1 MSNILEFVIK
11 FKDQMS
17 SGITAIGANV
27 DRTFSRIDGRSR
39 QVSNSIQGIN
49 TRLND
54 LQRTRD
60 LSLNLRDIRLANRE
74 MQNLERQ
81 RDRLTGR
88 GGGAAGALGTG
99 IAVAGA
105 GMFLRES
112 VMQATKQQGLED
124 AIRFSMGK
132 SGGNAMLDHINTTSN
147 KFGLDRMAS
156 LEGAKTFLGATRGK
170 LSESDQVKTF
180 DAVSEAITTFKLS
193 ADDAKG
199 VYLALGQMAS
209 KGTVSAEELRGQI
222 GERLPGAFSIAAKA
236 MGVTEAAL
244 GDMMQKGELA
254 SSVFLPKFATELHK
268 TFGVEAINSSDSA
281 QANFNRLTNSLDQ
294 VKNKIGTELLPA
306 VAPFIQM
313 LIQVFNWVSANITPI
328 LAVAGAIGAVVLSVK
343 AWTVAQRLLNII
355 MAANPL
361 GVVLVLIGLVIG
373 AITAL
378 TAKFGGFS
386 KAIEA
391 VWSTVKLFASGMW
404 DVFKE
409 IGDVIWSSIKAGVL
423 KALDWLIRLG
433 TSTKNFL
440 SNPMD
445 GFTFTDTPSKYGA
458 MAAGIEADRA
468 TRRAANYAAFGS
480 KMSGIN
486 KIWDTDKSKS
496 SSAASPYNFSNST
509 ASALAGGNDAAAKAA
524 KNKVGGD
531 VNGITGGG
539 TRNTYINLGK
549 FQDSINI
556 HVANAKEGVD
566 HLAEMIDDRLLRI
579 LNSAAQ

>member
-49 TRLND
+49 ARLD
-54 LQRTRD
+54 ALQRTRD
-60 LSLNLRDIRLANRE
+60 ISVNLRDIRQANRE
-74 MQNLERQ
+74 MQSLERQ
-81 RDRLTGR
+81 RDRLSGR
-88 GGGAAGALGTG
+88 GGGPGGAIRTG

-105 GMFLRES
+105 GMMLRES
-112 VMQATKQQGLED
+112 VMQATRQQGIED

-132 SGGNAMLDHINTTSN
+132 TAGSAMLGHIKERSNTL
-147 KFGLDRMAS
+147 GLDQMAS
-156 LEGAKTFLGATRGK
+156 LEGAKTFLGATSGK
-170 LSESDQVKTF
+170 LSELDQVKTF
-180 DAVSEAITTFKLS
+180 DAVSEAITSFKLS
-193 ADDAKG
+193 GEDAKG

-222 GERLPGAFSIAAKA
+222 GERIPGAFSLAAKA

-254 SSVFLPKFATELHK
+254 ANVFLPKFAAELHK

-281 QANFNRLTNSLDQ
+281 QANFNRLNNALND

-306 VAPFIQM
+306 MAPFIQM
-313 LIQVFNWVSANITPI
+313 LIQAFNWVSANIVPI
-328 LAVAGAIGAVVLSVK
+328 LSVAAGIGAVVLAVK
-343 AWTVAQRLLNII
+343 AWAMAQRILNLV

-361 GVVLVLIGLVIG
+361 GIVIVAIGL
-373 AITAL
+373 AIAAVTAL
-378 TAKFGGFS
+378 IAKFGSFS
-386 KAIEA
+386 KAMEA
-391 VWSTVKLFASGMW
+391 VWNTVKLFSSGMW
-404 DVFKE
+404 DAFKD
-409 IGDVIWSSIKAGVL
+409 IGDAIWTSIKAGVL
-423 KALDWLIRLG
+423 KALDWLVRLG

-440 SNPMD
+440 TNPLD
-445 GFTFTDTPSKYGA
+445 GFTMTDTPSKYGA
-458 MAAGIEADRA
+458 MAAGLETDRA
-468 TRRAANYAAFGS
+468 GRRAANVAAFTG
-480 KMSGIN
+480 KMQEIN
-486 KIWDTDKSKS
+486 KIWATDKSSKAS
-496 SSAASPYNFSNST
+496 SPAYNFGNST
-509 ASALAGGNDAAAKAA
+509 ASALAGGNDAAARAA
-524 KNKVGGD
+524 KSKVGSD

-549 FQDSINI
+549 FQDSVNI

-566 HLAEMIDDRLLRI
+566 QLAEMIDDRLLRI
-579 LNSAAQ
+579 LNSAQ

>member
-27 DRTFSRIDGRSR
+27 ERTFSRIDGRSR

-49 TRLND
+49 ARLD
-54 LQRTRD
+54 ALQRTRD
-60 LSLNLRDIRLANRE
+60 ISVNLRDIRQANRE
-74 MQNLERQ
+74 MQSLERQ
-81 RDRLTGR
+81 RDRLSGR
-88 GGGAAGALGTG
+88 GGGAGGAIGTG
-99 IAVAGA
+99 IAIAGA
-105 GMFLRES
+105 GMLLRES
-112 VMQATKQQGLED
+112 VMQATKQQGIED

-132 SGGNAMLDHINTTSN
+132 NSGNAMLGHIKERSNTL
-147 KFGLDRMAS
+147 GLDQMAS
-156 LEGAKTFLGATRGK
+156 LEGAKTFLGATSGK
-170 LSESDQVKTF
+170 LSELDQVKTF
-180 DAVSEAITTFKLS
+180 DAVSEAITSFKLS
-193 ADDAKG
+193 GEDAKG

-222 GERLPGAFSIAAKA
+222 GERIPGAFSLAAKA

-254 SSVFLPKFATELHK
+254 ANVFLPKFATELHK

-281 QANFNRLTNSLDQ
+281 QANFNRLTNALND

-306 VAPFIQM
+306 MAPFIQM
-313 LIQVFNWVSANITPI
+313 LIQAFNWVSANIVPI
-328 LAVAGAIGAVVLSVK
+328 LSIAAGIGAVVLAVK
-343 AWTVAQRLLNII
+343 AWGMAQRVLNII

-361 GVVLVLIGLVIG
+361 GVVLVVIGLVV
-373 AITAL
+373 AAVTAL
-378 TAKFGGFS
+378 IAKFGSFS
-386 KAIEA
+386 KAMEA
-391 VWSTVKLFASGMW
+391 VWNTVKLFSSGMW
-404 DVFKE
+404 DAFKD
-409 IGDVIWSSIKAGVL
+409 IGDAIWSSIKAGVL
-423 KALDWLIRLG
+423 KALDWLVRLG

-440 SNPMD
+440 TNPLD
-445 GFTFTDTPSKYGA
+445 GFTMSDTPSKYGA
-458 MAAGIEADRA
+458 MAAGIETERA
-468 TRRAANYAAFGS
+468 GRRAANVAAFSG
-480 KMSGIN
+480 KMSKIN
-486 KIWDTDKSKS
+486 EIWATDKSAKK
-496 SSAASPYNFSNST
+496 ASDPYNFSNST
-509 ASALAGGNDAAAKAA
+509 ASALAGGNDAASRAA
-524 KNKVGGD
+524 KNKVGSD

-566 HLAEMIDDRLLRI
+566 QLAEMIDDRLLRI